1 MKFLYIFLFF
11 TLISCNTI
19 KKEYICGDRPC
30 VDKKEFNEY
39 FSKNLTIEIA
49 SQNEKES
56 KNINL
61 IKLNTKNKKI
71 KKLDSAIIKNEEKLR
86 KKKEKEKLK
95 AERLELKNERK
106 IRKKQKQND
115 EKKKKQL
122 ATISKSDQNKNQVI
136 KSEILNDRVS
146 TKKNLRKKI
155 NKEVNIKEEETYM
168 ETTENITTI
177 ENTKSVCNEIKD
189 CDINKIAEMLIE
201 KGKLKPFPDITSN

>member
-71 KKLDSAIIKNEEKLR
+71 KKLDSAIIKNEEKIK

>member
-189 CDINKIAEMLIE
+189 CDIDKIAEILIK
-201 KGKLKPFPDITSN
+201 KGKSKPFPNISSN

>member
-1 MKFLYIFLFF
+1 M
-11 TLISCNTI
+11 I
-19 KKEYICGDRPC
+19 K
-30 VDKKEFNEY
+30 
-39 FSKNLTIEIA
+39 
-49 SQNEKES
+49 
-56 KNINL
+56 
-61 IKLNTKNKKI
+61 
-71 KKLDSAIIKNEEKLR
+71 
-86 KKKEKEKLK
+86 
-95 AERLELKNERK
+95 
-106 IRKKQKQND
+106 
-115 EKKKKQL
+115 KKKKQL

-146 TKKNLRKKI
+146 TKQNLRKKI

>member
-177 ENTKSVCNEIKD
+177 ENAKSVCNEIKD

>member
-61 IKLNTKNKKI
+61 IKLNTKEKKI
-71 KKLDSAIIKNEEKLR
+71 KKVDSAILKNEEKLR
-86 KKKEKEKLK
+86 KKK
-95 AERLELKNERK
+95 
-106 IRKKQKQND
+106 
-115 EKKKKQL
+115 KKK
-122 ATISKSDQNKNQVI
+122 N
-136 KSEILNDRVS
+136 
-146 TKKNLRKKI
+146 
-155 NKEVNIKEEETYM
+155 
-168 ETTENITTI
+168 
-177 ENTKSVCNEIKD
+177 
-189 CDINKIAEMLIE
+189 
-201 KGKLKPFPDITSN
+201 